1 MKSHL
6 MKNKQQGIAL
16 VMVLVFLL
24 IMTLASTSAMQQN
37 SMQFTMIGNTQE
49 QTQSY
54 TRAENI
60 LRLAEQNIE
69 QFRWSANRIAGV
81 AGSEDECI
89 ESAVAGFYDIIAP
102 GTVIDLG
109 IAGSTTVV
117 VGWWCENNPTDTTGD
132 GYGQSAECPR
142 ADASPCNQIAT
153 SGLVPVPTV
162 ANGLTQAPNT
172 VYPPG
177 TIGCGTELYSL
188 RTTFTQQNAS
198 NAQRVV
204 ESKYAIRCLE
214 VGA

>member
-1 MKSHL
+1 MKNHL

-37 SMQFTMIGNTQE
+37 SMQFIMIGNTQE

-60 LRLAEQNIE
+60 LRLAEQNIK
-69 QFRWSANRIAGV
+69 QLRWSANRTASV
-81 AGSEDECI
+81 AGSEKECKA
-89 ESAVAGFYDIIAP
+89 SAVAGFYDMIAP
-102 GTVIDLG
+102 GTVVNLG
-109 IAGSTTVV
+109 VAGSTTQVI
-117 VGWWCENNPTDTTGD
+117 GWWCENNPTDTTGD
-132 GYGQSAECPR
+132 GYGQSTECPQ
-142 ADASPCNQIAT
+142 ADGSPCLQIAT
-153 SGLVPVPTV
+153 SGLAPVPTP

-172 VYPPG
+172 TYPAG

-204 ESKYAIRCLE
+204 ESKYAIKCLE
-214 VGA
+214 VGI